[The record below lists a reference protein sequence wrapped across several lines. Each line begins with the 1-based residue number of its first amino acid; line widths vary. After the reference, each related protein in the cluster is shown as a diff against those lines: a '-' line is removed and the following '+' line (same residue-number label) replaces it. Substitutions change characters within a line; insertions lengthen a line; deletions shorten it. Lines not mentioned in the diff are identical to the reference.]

1 MVKLTLNTQIP
12 AGTWG
17 LDNASDTVG
26 VRQNVKMWGGKRQYV
41 TTRFNM
47 YQHIYATTGH
57 AVRGEIRILWLRI
70 AKRASRAIM
79 DKRCAKNGCDAR
91 KPLPEFLFVFPEK
104 SVNILYQKMNATN
117 VLGILAS

>member
-12 AGTWG
+12 AGTWD

-26 VRQNVKMWGGKRQYV
+26 VRQNVKMWGK
-41 TTRFNM
+41 TTICDNTL
-47 YQHIYATTGH
+47 QHVPAYIYATTGH

-70 AKRASRAIM
+70 AKRARRAIM

-117 VLGILAS
+117 VLGMLAS